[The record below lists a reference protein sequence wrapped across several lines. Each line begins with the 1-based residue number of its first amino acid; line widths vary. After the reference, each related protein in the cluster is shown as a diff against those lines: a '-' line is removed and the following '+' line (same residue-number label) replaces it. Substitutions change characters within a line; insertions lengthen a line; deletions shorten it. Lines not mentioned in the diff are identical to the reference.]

1 MRGCLEDS
9 ERGRAA
15 ALRWRDDVMAALL
28 PSPDA
33 AGVADAELQAG
44 LPPPDAPAEAWLPP
58 PAWPLLP
65 GGAPAALW
73 PADSDA
79 TLAYTVCRL
88 QPGPCFIIMMSRAD
102 AASRRRPG
110 RSPALSLWLWQRR
123 ACSFRRLRWRRISRQ
138 HWARPSLLTWCVS
151 PLSIS

>member
-28 PSPDA
+28 PLPDA
-33 AGVADAELQAG
+33 AAAAAADSQAG

-79 TLAYTVCRL
+79 TLAYAVRRMQL
-88 QPGPCFIIMMSRAD
+88 RASHRHARAD
-102 AASRRRPG
+102 AASHRRRG
-110 RSPALSLWLWQRR
+110 RSPARSLRRWQRR
-123 ACSFRRLRWRRISRQ
+123 A
-138 HWARPSLLTWCVS
+138 
-151 PLSIS
+151 